1 MDKQGAIDLLIATLN
16 DRTTAAEVRVGAA
29 AGLGHIA
36 SHEVRD
42 ALAKLLKDRTTAQ
55 EVRAAAAEAL
65 GRAAG

>member
-1 MDKQGAIDLLIATLN
+1 MDKQGAIDFLIFTLN
-16 DRTTAAEVRVGAA
+16 DRTAAIEVRVGAA

-36 SHEVRD
+36 SYEVRA
-42 ALAKLLKDRTTAQ
+42 ALAKVIQDRTTAK